1 MDIEEAEK
9 AWKIFSE
16 LEKLYEIKSYT
27 EKEYNNWWSFLTTT
41 IKRWDKN
48 WFIAPTI
55 LREEFTKAVDRS
67 IKQLEK
73 QIEEL

>member
-48 WFIAPTI
+48 GFIAPTI
-55 LREEFTKAVDRS
+55 LREGFTKAVDRS